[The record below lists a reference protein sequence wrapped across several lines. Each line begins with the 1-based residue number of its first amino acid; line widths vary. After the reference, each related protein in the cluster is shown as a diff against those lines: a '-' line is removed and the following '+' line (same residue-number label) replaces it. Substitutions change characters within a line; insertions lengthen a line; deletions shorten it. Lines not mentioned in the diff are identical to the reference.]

1 MKRTKF
7 LVEPRLI
14 NKAKWIVIYFTDF
27 GDIGLNEA
35 NTIKEVNRLVNL
47 HRANSSAF
55 EVYKI

>member
-14 NKAKWIVIYFTDF
+14 SKAKWIVIYFTDF

-35 NTIKEVNRLVNL
+35 NTIEEVNRLVNL
-47 HRANSSAF
+47 HRANSNAF